1 MDKELFS
8 FSHGER
14 KEGKESRSRAVGTTE
29 PLAASHLEQGMR
41 LKSRALL
48 MLLGICWIKPR
59 SCLGHPRP
67 CAQGYDHCLELCE
80 HCALTAL

>member
-29 PLAASHLEQGMR
+29 LLAASHLEQGMR
-41 LKSRALL
+41 LKS
-48 MLLGICWIKPR
+48 
-59 SCLGHPRP
+59 
-67 CAQGYDHCLELCE
+67 
-80 HCALTAL
+80 